1 MSAIWKEAIEIWL
14 AGGWA
19 MILLAINA
27 FLLFWLGLA
36 VKFKLSAKEYRSL
49 PEKTYKAW
57 IDNPQQG
64 QGAIGRLVEFAMNSR
79 SLRQME
85 SLFNEFRFRQIRL
98 FERDLGIIRVCVSA
112 SPLLGLLGTVTG
124 MLTTFNAL
132 AIGSGGEKTMNMV
145 AGGISEALI
154 TTETGLIIAFPG
166 LLFLHH
172 LQQGL
177 EKYKSFLAHVET
189 VCAQALHARSSS
201 VNTHVQFAGAQ
212 PADHSD
218 IPPQVKLA
226 AAGCGNG
233 VGE

>member
-1 MSAIWKEAIEIWL
+1 MSAIWKEAVEIWL

-27 FLLFWLGLA
+27 FLLFCLGLA
-36 VKFKLSAKEYRSL
+36 VKLKLTENEYRTF
-49 PEKTYKAW
+49 PEETYKAW
-57 IDNPQQG
+57 IDNPEQG
-64 QGAIGRLVEFAMNSR
+64 RGPIGLLIELAMKSQ

-85 SLFNEFRFRQIRL
+85 SLFNEFRNSQIRF

-189 VCAQALHARSSS
+189 GCAQSLYFKFSEAKKS
-201 VNTHVQFAGAQ
+201 GK
-212 PADHSD
+212 
-218 IPPQVKLA
+218 I
-226 AAGCGNG
+226 GGI
-233 VGE
+233 E